1 MDPFTA
7 GIALILVQFC
17 VALVMAG
24 VFLATPTD
32 KTTRYWAMSGLLIA
46 CGVVVAVLN
55 NRQPRPLFALNGI
68 GVIIAGLI
76 CQWHGIQTFY
86 RQKVASWGWAIG
98 IGFYI
103 AYALCF
109 YFGSS
114 FEYRSA
120 LLAFTLL
127 LLLGMSL
134 YALRHGQGAAP
145 WTFVHGL
152 VQGGV
157 LLLMVGYALRLGML
171 VMQLTGRLPLMH
183 IRTTFDIVTSY
194 LVPMVGTVLFTIGLM
209 LLYFERIVEENRH
222 LATHDELSKLLN
234 RRAIVEAG
242 ERELALS
249 HRLRRELTVAFID
262 IDLFKRFNDEFGHD
276 AGDQVIM
283 DVARIFEQTCR
294 NIDFV
299 GRYGGEEFLIV
310 LPGANRF
317 DAAVIAER
325 MVNAVRQYR
334 FRGAYPVTISVGMA
348 TLPREDESC
357 TWDGLMLRADAALY
371 EAKDLGRDRYCA

>member
-46 CGVVVAVLN
+46 LGVVVAVLN
-55 NRQPRPLFALNGI
+55 NRQPRPAFALNGI
-68 GVIIAGLI
+68 GLIIAGLI

-86 RQKVASWGWAIG
+86 QQKVASWGWGIG
-98 IGFYI
+98 IAFFI
-103 AYALCF
+103 AYGACF
-109 YFGSS
+109 YFGTS
-114 FEYRSA
+114 FQYRSL
-120 LLAFTLL
+120 LLAFTIFV
-127 LLLGMSL
+127 LLGMSL
-134 YALRHGQGAAP
+134 YALRHGQHGTP
-145 WTFVHGL
+145 WTFVRGL

-157 LLLMVGYALRLGML
+157 LLMMLSYATRFVML
-171 VMQLTGRLPLMH
+171 TMQITGHLPLT
-183 IRTTFDIVTSY
+183 RSTFDIVTSY
-194 LVPMVGTVLFTIGLM
+194 LAPLVGTVLFSIGLM

-249 HRLRRELTVAFID
+249 RRLKRELTVAFID

-276 AGDQVIM
+276 AGDQVLV
-283 DVARIFEQTCR
+283 DVARILEQTCR

-310 LPGANRF
+310 LPGASRF
-317 DAAVIAER
+317 DAAIIGDR
-325 MVNAVRQYR
+325 LVNAMRPYR

-348 TLPREDESC
+348 TLPREDDTC

-371 EAKDLGRDRYCA
+371 EAKGLGRDRYCA

>member
-7 GIALILVQFC
+7 GIALILVQLC

-46 CGVVVAVLN
+46 LGVVVAVLN
-55 NRQPRPLFALNGI
+55 NRQPRPMYAMNGI
-68 GVIIAGLI
+68 GLIIAGLI

-86 RQKVASWGWAIG
+86 RQQVASWTWGIG
-98 IGFYI
+98 IAFI
-103 AYALCF
+103 AVYGLCF
-109 YFGSS
+109 YFDTS
-114 FEYRSA
+114 FQYRSA
-120 LLAFTLL
+120 LLALMIFI
-127 LLLGMSL
+127 LLGMSL
-134 YALRHGQGAAP
+134 HALRRGQGDAP
-145 WTFVHGL
+145 WTFVRGL

-157 LLLMVGYALRLGML
+157 LLLMLSYAMRLGML
-171 VMQLTGRLPLMH
+171 TLQITGRLPLT
-183 IRTTFDIVTSY
+183 RSTFDIVTSY
-194 LVPMVGTVLFTIGLM
+194 LAPLVGTVLFTIGLM
-209 LLYFERIVEENRH
+209 LLYFERVVEENRH

-234 RRAIVEAG
+234 RRAIVAAG

-249 HRLRRELTVAFID
+249 RRLQRELSVAFID

-276 AGDQVIM
+276 AGDRVIV
-283 DVARIFEQTCR
+283 DVARILEQTCR

-310 LPGANRF
+310 LPGASRL
-317 DAAVIAER
+317 DAAIIGER
-325 MVNAVRQYR
+325 LVKAMREYR

-348 TLPREDESC
+348 TLPREDETC